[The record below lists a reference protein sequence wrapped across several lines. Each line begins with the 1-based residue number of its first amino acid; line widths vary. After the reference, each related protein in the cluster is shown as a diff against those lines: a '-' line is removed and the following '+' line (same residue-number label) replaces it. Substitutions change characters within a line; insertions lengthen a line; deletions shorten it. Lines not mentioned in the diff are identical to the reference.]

1 LKITSVETFI
11 AGLDRR
17 NYLFVRVQTDEGIQ
31 GIGEAYSCGPDEAT
45 AAVVADFETWLIGK
59 DPRDIEALWHL
70 MYAGSRFPGGSIL
83 NSALS
88 GIEHALWD
96 ILGKS
101 LGVPV
106 WRLLG
111 GQFRDRIRVYQSPH
125 GATPEA
131 LAEDAVRLIERYG
144 YTALKIGPQPPN
156 WTSMPYSTVVRESAK
171 RLEAV
176 RRAVGDDIEIGV
188 DAHARIFEPVRALE
202 MAEALKPYRP
212 FFFEEALRPEN
223 IDAMAEVRAKA
234 TIPIATG
241 EMLYTKFQFRELLE
255 KKGADIIQPDVCIA
269 GGLLELKK
277 IAAMAE
283 AYYVMVA
290 PHNPMGPV
298 ATAVNVHFAVSTPN
312 FLILEYSPDDVGKRR
327 DLLVEPL
334 KVTDGYID
342 VPQAPGLGV
351 ELNLDAFKQ
360 YPSARWH
367 RPFPVNTDGSLGFQ

>member
-1 LKITSVETFI
+1 MKITKVETFI

-17 NYLFVRVQTDEGIQ
+17 NYLFVRVQTDDGIH

-45 AAVVADFETWLIGK
+45 AAVVADFETWLVGK

-111 GQFRDRIRVYQSPH
+111 GQFRDRIRVYQSPR
-125 GATPEA
+125 GGTPEE
-131 LAEDAVRLIERYG
+131 LAADAVRLIERYG

-156 WTSMPYSTVVRESAK
+156 WTQMPFSQVVRESAK
-171 RLEAV
+171 RLKAVREAV
-176 RRAVGDDIEIGV
+176 GEDVEIGV
-188 DAHARIFEPVRALE
+188 DSHARIFEPVRALE

-223 IDAMAEVRAKA
+223 IDAMADVKAKSP
-234 TIPIATG
+234 IPIATG
-241 EMLYTKFQFRELLE
+241 EMLYTKFQFQELLA

-283 AYYVMVA
+283 AHYVTVA

-327 DLLVEPL
+327 DLLVQPL

-342 VPQAPGLGV
+342 VPQAPGFGI
-351 ELNLDAFKQ
+351 ELNLDAIAAN
-360 YPSARWH
+360 PPIAWH
-367 RPFPVNTDGSLGFQ
+367 RPFPINTDGSLGFQ

>member
-1 LKITSVETFI
+1 MKITSVETFI

-17 NYLFVRVQTDEGIQ
+17 NYLFVRVQTDEGIH

-45 AAVVADFETWLIGK
+45 AAVVADFETWLVGK
-59 DPRDIEALWHL
+59 DPRDVEALWHL

-111 GQFRDRIRVYQSPH
+111 GQFRDRIRVYQSPR

-144 YTALKIGPQPPN
+144 YTALKISPQPPN
-156 WTSMPYSTVVRESAK
+156 YAQLPFSQVVREAAK
-171 RLEAV
+171 RLEAI
-176 RRAVGDDIEIGV
+176 RKAVGEDVEIGV
-188 DAHARIFEPVRALE
+188 DSHARIFEPVRALE

-212 FFFEEALRPEN
+212 YFFEEALRPEN
-223 IDAMAEVRAKA
+223 IDAMADVRARSP
-234 TIPIATG
+234 IPIATG

-255 KKGADIIQPDVCIA
+255 KRGADIIQPDVCIA

-283 AYYVMVA
+283 AHYVSVA

-334 KVTDGYID
+334 KVADGYID
-342 VPQAPGLGV
+342 VPQAPGFGI
-351 ELNLDAFKQ
+351 ELNLDAIAQFA
-360 YPSARWH
+360 PNRWH
-367 RPFPVNTDGSLGFQ
+367 RPFYSNTDGSLAYQ

>member
-1 LKITSVETFI
+1 MKITSVRTFI

-17 NYLFVRVQTDEGIQ
+17 NYLFVRVQTDEGIH
-31 GIGEAYSCGPDEAT
+31 GIGEAYSCGPDDAT
-45 AAVVADFETWLIGK
+45 AAVVADFETWLVGK
-59 DPRDIEALWHL
+59 DPRDVEALWHL

-111 GQFRDRIRVYQSPH
+111 GQFRDRVRVYQSPR
-125 GATPEA
+125 GSTPEE

-144 YTALKIGPQPPN
+144 YTALKIGPQLPG
-156 WTSMPYSTVVRESAK
+156 WTGMPYSQVVRESAK

-176 RRAVGDDIEIGV
+176 RRAVGEDVEIGV
-188 DAHARIFEPVRALE
+188 DAHARIFEPVRAIE

-223 IDAMAEVRAKA
+223 IDAMADVRARSP
-234 TIPIATG
+234 IPIATG

-255 KKGADIIQPDVCIA
+255 KRGADILQPDVCIA

-283 AYYVMVA
+283 AHYVTVA

-327 DLLVEPL
+327 DLLLEPL
-334 KVTDGYID
+334 KVTNGYIE
-342 VPQAPGLGV
+342 VPRAPGFGI
-351 ELNLDAFKQ
+351 ELNLEAIAGF
-360 YPSARWH
+360 PPNRWH
-367 RPFPVNTDGSLGFQ
+367 RPFPINTDGSLAFQ

>member
-1 LKITSVETFI
+1 MKITSIETFV

-17 NYLFVRVQTDEGIQ
+17 NYLFVRVQTDEGIH
-31 GIGEAYSCGPDEAT
+31 GIGEAYSCGPDDAT
-45 AAVVADFETWLIGK
+45 AAVVADFETWLVGK

-111 GQFRDRIRVYQSPH
+111 GKFRDKIRVYQSPR

-156 WTSMPYSTVVRESAK
+156 WASMPYSQVVREAAK

-176 RRAVGDDIEIGV
+176 RKVVGEDVEIGV
-188 DAHARIFEPVRALE
+188 DPHARIFEPVRALE

-223 IDAMAEVRAKA
+223 IDAMAELRAKSPV
-234 TIPIATG
+234 PIATG
-241 EMLYTKFQFRELLE
+241 EMLYTKFQFRELLA
-255 KKGADIIQPDVCIA
+255 KRGADIIQPDVCIA
-269 GGLLELKK
+269 GGLLEMKK

-283 AYYVMVA
+283 ANYVTVA

-327 DLLVEPL
+327 DLLLEPL
-334 KVTDGYID
+334 KVTNGYID
-342 VPQAPGLGV
+342 VPEATGFGI
-351 ELNLDAFKQ
+351 ELNLEAIRTFT
-360 YPSARWH
+360 PNCWH
-367 RPFPVNTDGSLGFQ
+367 RPFPINADGSLAFQ

>member
-17 NYLFVRVQTDEGIQ
+17 NYLFVRVQTDEGIN

-45 AAVVADFETWLIGK
+45 AAVIADFETWLIGK

-101 LGVPV
+101 LNVPV

-125 GATPEA
+125 GATPEE
-131 LAEDAVRLIERYG
+131 LAADAVRLIERYG
-144 YTALKIGPQPPN
+144 YTALKIGPQAPG
-156 WTSMPYSTVVRESAK
+156 WTDMPYSTVVREAAK
-171 RLEAV
+171 RLKAVREAV
-176 RRAVGDDIEIGV
+176 GEDIEIGV

-223 IDAMAEVRAKA
+223 IDAMADFKA
-234 TIPIATG
+234 RSPIPTATG
-241 EMLYTKFQFRELLE
+241 EMLYTKFQFRELLQ
-255 KKGADIIQPDVCIA
+255 KRGADIIQPDVCVA

-283 AYYVMVA
+283 AEYVTVA

-342 VPQAPGLGV
+342 VPTAPGLGV
-351 ELNLDAFKQ
+351 ELNLDSFEK
-360 YPSARWH
+360 YPAARWH

>member
-1 LKITSVETFI
+1 MKITSVQTFI

-17 NYLFVRVQTDEGIQ
+17 NYLFVRVQTDEGIH
-31 GIGEAYSCGPDEAT
+31 GIGEAYSCGPDDAT
-45 AAVVADFETWLIGK
+45 AAVVADFETWLVGK

-111 GQFRDRIRVYQSPH
+111 GQFRDRIRVYQSPR
-125 GATPEA
+125 GSTPED

-144 YTALKIGPQPPN
+144 YTALKIGPQPPG
-156 WTSMPYSTVVRESAK
+156 WAGMPYSQVVRESAK

-176 RRAVGDDIEIGV
+176 RKAVGEDIEIGV
-188 DAHARIFEPVRALE
+188 DAHARIFEPVRAIE
-202 MAEALKPYRP
+202 MAEALRPYRP

-223 IDAMAEVRAKA
+223 IDAMADVRARSP
-234 TIPIATG
+234 IPIATG

-255 KKGADIIQPDVCIA
+255 KRGADIIQPDVCIA

-283 AYYVMVA
+283 AHYVTVA

-327 DLLVEPL
+327 DLLLEPL
-334 KVTDGYID
+334 MVTNGYID
-342 VPQAPGLGV
+342 VPQAPGFGI
-351 ELNLDAFKQ
+351 ELNLEAIETFT
-360 YPSARWH
+360 PNRWH
-367 RPFPVNTDGSLGFQ
+367 RPFPINTDGSLGFQ

>member
-1 LKITSVETFI
+1 MKITSVETFI

-17 NYLFVRVQTDEGIQ
+17 NYLFVRVQTDEGIH

-59 DPRDIEALWHL
+59 DPRDVEALWHL

-111 GQFRDRIRVYQSPH
+111 GQFRDRIRVYQSPR

-144 YTALKIGPQPPN
+144 YTALKISPQGPNYAQQPF
-156 WTSMPYSTVVRESAK
+156 SQVVREAAK

-176 RRAVGDDIEIGV
+176 RRVVGEDVEIGV
-188 DAHARIFEPVRALE
+188 DSHARIFEPVRAPE

-223 IDAMAEVRAKA
+223 IGAMADVRARSP
-234 TIPIATG
+234 IPIATG

-255 KKGADIIQPDVCIA
+255 KRGADIIQPDVCIA

-283 AYYVMVA
+283 AHYVAVA

-342 VPQAPGLGV
+342 VPQASGFGI
-351 ELNLDAFKQ
+351 ELNLDAIKQ
-360 YPSARWH
+360 FTPNRWH
-367 RPFPVNTDGSLGFQ
+367 RPFHLNTDGSLAFQ